1 VDGKTQVIFP
11 GGDCFLY
18 GLEPETGKL
27 IWKCDCLPIR
37 GKHGKREIDPYIIS
51 TPVVANGKAY
61 VALGAYPTNPRM
73 PRSSYIVCVDATRKG
88 DVSPKNLDAKD
99 PANRG
104 SALVWAYGGLLDP
117 PPNRGRQARFGNSFS
132 TAAVHDGLA
141 YITEEIGIL
150 YCFD

>member
-1 VDGKTQVIFP
+1 PKAPSFIAVNKNTGKLAWQSDLPNKGIIEGQWSNPAIAVVDGKTQVIFP

-37 GKHGKREIDPYIIS
+37 GKHGKREIDPSITS

-73 PRSSYIVCVDATRKG
+73 PRSSYFVCVDVTRKG

-104 SALVWAYGGLLDP
+104 SALVWAYGGL
-117 PPNRGRQARFGNSFS
+117 
-132 TAAVHDGLA
+132 
-141 YITEEIGIL
+141 
-150 YCFD
+150 